1 MLDYTKFQQVF
12 PANLQSPYDRKLLQD
27 IDAHRKTLS
36 GVLFIDRVLRALGIA
51 KAKVYPPKTDNALKQ
66 LHQSVCDTT
75 MSTFHKLSLF
85 YYVLLDCDGANNSH
99 YSSQD
104 FVAACGL
111 PTNYQ
116 LFMQGLW
123 YMDHLE
129 FATALEYVS
138 HPSLGPDFSDDIII
152 ALVQHAPEDD
162 YTLPLAYFTSVQPV
176 LKSSIAVKLIF
187 DAMSRTNVTEA
198 LLYSRTFPGHARV
211 QLFQRLI
218 TSVVDA
224 NKDDEITR
232 QASELVFLPFDATED
247 AWFEDFLSNGEGRTL
262 KRAKDM
268 LLVRRIS
275 CDRFEELTKYK
286 ANNEWAAVLEGI
298 KSGVEGH
305 LE

>member
-12 PANLQSPYDRKLLQD
+12 PATLQSPYDRKLLQD

-66 LHQSVCDTT
+66 LHQSVCDAA
-75 MSTFHKLSLF
+75 MSTNHKLSLF
-85 YYVLLDCDGANNSH
+85 YYILLDCDGANNSC

-129 FATALEYVS
+129 FGTALEYVS
-138 HPSLGPDFSDDIII
+138 HPSLGPDFSDDVII
-152 ALVQHAPEDD
+152 ALVQHAPEGD

-176 LKSSIAVKLIF
+176 LKSSVAVKLIF
-187 DAMSRTNVTEA
+187 DAMSRTNITEA
-198 LLYSRTFPGHARV
+198 LLYSRTFPDHARE
-211 QLFQRLI
+211 QLFQKLI

-224 NKDDEITR
+224 SKDDEITM

-247 AWFEDFLSNGEGRTL
+247 AWFEDFLSNGQGRTV

-268 LLVRRIS
+268 LLGRRIA